1 MLRIFG
7 LAHLQRLSMGANGSS
22 DYVHYFSS
30 NEIRAYEIEQEC
42 SSAVQNPEPL
52 CNRRGSARSVL
63 TKIKTFFEDIL
74 VLGLGSF
81 TILAGSFAHSMV
93 LAVMVAWWTLQEL
106 KQMRIQKS
114 KYISLSNCTDLAVVL
129 LTLFLLFVPTR
140 FVNSVSNIYH
150 QFMIS

>member
-1 MLRIFG
+1 M
-7 LAHLQRLSMGANGSS
+7 
-22 DYVHYFSS
+22 
-30 NEIRAYEIEQEC
+30 
-42 SSAVQNPEPL
+42 
-52 CNRRGSARSVL
+52 L

-74 VLGLGSF
+74 VLGLGGF

-93 LAVMVAWWTLQEL
+93 LAVIVAWCTLQEL

-140 FVNSVSNIYH
+140 FVKCLSNIYH
-150 QFMIS
+150 RFLLS